1 MFRFGPYQLDLSRH
15 ELRNQDRRQRLPA
28 SLMRLLGLF
37 VSRAG
42 VLITREEIAQRLWTD
57 PQNIDISNGINTA
70 INRLRTELGDDPASP
85 IYIETVIGIGYRFVA
100 PVDEIGAPVEEQ
112 SIASTTDLPMERTE
126 RVDVSPTIEAVG
138 HRLPLWAILLA
149 IATLTIA
156 ISMGAVIV
164 LRNHPGPSSPAT
176 HANGHTQR
184 DRVSLLHLPRGDRRP
199 RRDTRQ
205 EAVHL
210 LRT

>member
-1 MFRFGPYQLDLSRH
+1 MFRFGPYELDLSRH
-15 ELRNQDRRQRLPA
+15 ELRKQDRRLRLSA

-70 INRLRTELGDDPASP
+70 INRLRTKLGDDPALP

-112 SIASTTDLPMERTE
+112 SIAS
-126 RVDVSPTIEAVG
+126 
-138 HRLPLWAILLA
+138 
-149 IATLTIA
+149 
-156 ISMGAVIV
+156 
-164 LRNHPGPSSPAT
+164 
-176 HANGHTQR
+176 
-184 DRVSLLHLPRGDRRP
+184 
-199 RRDTRQ
+199 
-205 EAVHL
+205 
-210 LRT
+210 